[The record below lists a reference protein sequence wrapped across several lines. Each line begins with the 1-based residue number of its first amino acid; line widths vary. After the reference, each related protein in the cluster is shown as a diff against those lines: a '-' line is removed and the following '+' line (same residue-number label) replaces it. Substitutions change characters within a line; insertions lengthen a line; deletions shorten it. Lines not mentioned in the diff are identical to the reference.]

1 MTRRKSNAAKVEADA
16 ADGARGAVAAAEAYG
31 VEWTLENTEPCVKV
45 FRVELRLDVG
55 GRIKLGLLASRA
67 GVSPERWLETFLSGK
82 FQSLADAEFSGLGGR
97 RDERLARQCEALFLA
112 ALAQVVKVGGGARL
126 AFRPSAMA

>member
-1 MTRRKSNAAKVEADA
+1 MTGRKDNGAEGKAV
-16 ADGARGAVAAAEAYG
+16 ADGTRDAIAAAEADG

-67 GVSPERWLETFLSGK
+67 GVSPRRYGVTCGGPTRGGGFRAVAFFLRT
-82 FQSLADAEFSGLGGR
+82 DGGR
-97 RDERLARQCEALFLA
+97 GVEGPRKSVDDFVDDFGRKR
-112 ALAQVVKVGGGARL
+112 G
-126 AFRPSAMA
+126 